1 MKIALS
7 VALGLLALAPAQAQV
22 FGPRVSV
29 GVGYSR
35 GGWHHDGGHARVHVG
50 YRGGYG
56 GYYLGP
62 SYVRVWPGYSY
73 GYGYYPGYDT
83 AYYPYSSYSYGT
95 TYGSSGAANGLLL
108 GALAGGIIGNN
119 SGEFRHN
126 GLRGAAWGAG
136 VGWLLGTIADANRR
150 VVYQAPVQAQPQVVY
165 AQPAQP
171 AAVTNAAAGTASGA
185 PPQQV
190 TIINNYYGTSAMS
203 QANGM
208 FGR

>member
-35 GGWHHDGGHARVHVG
+35 GGWHHDGRHDRGHVS
-50 YRGGYG
+50 YRGGY
-56 GYYLGP
+56 YWGP

-73 GYGYYPGYDT
+73 GYGYYPGYDA
-83 AYYPYSSYSYGT
+83 AYYPYSYGT
-95 TYGSSGAANGLLL
+95 TSYGGNAAANGLVL

-126 GLRGAAWGAG
+126 GLCGAAWGAG

-165 AQPAQP
+165 AQPATQS
-171 AAVTNAAAGTASGA
+171 AAVTSAAAGAASA
-185 PPQQV
+185 QPQQV
-190 TIINNYYGTSAMS
+190 TIINNYYGGTSAMS

>member
-35 GGWHHDGGHARVHVG
+35 GGWHHDGGH
-50 YRGGYG
+50 YRGHVSYRS
-56 GYYLGP
+56 GYYWGP

-83 AYYPYSSYSYGT
+83 AYYPYSYGT
-95 TYGSSGAANGLLL
+95 TTYGGSGAANGLVL

-119 SGEFRHN
+119 SGEFHHN

-136 VGWLLGTIADANRR
+136 VGWLLGTIADSSRR
-150 VVYQAPVQAQPQVVY
+150 VVYQAPVQTQPQVVY
-165 AQPAQP
+165 AQPAATA
-171 AAVTNAAAGTASGA
+171 AAVGNVAGAVPTQAAQ
-185 PPQQV
+185 PQQV